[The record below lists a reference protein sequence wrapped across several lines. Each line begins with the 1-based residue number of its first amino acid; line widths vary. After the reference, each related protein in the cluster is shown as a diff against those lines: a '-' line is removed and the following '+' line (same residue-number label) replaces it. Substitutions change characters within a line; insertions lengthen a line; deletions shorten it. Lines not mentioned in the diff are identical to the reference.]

1 MNTFRQYLELK
12 NYHKNTINNLLK
24 IIIEYLNYNG
34 KPQDYLGYLAQRSNK
49 QYPEKKLSSG
59 TLNNHIYGLKV
70 YFDYLETTQNKNIP
84 LKLLNYKITLKTI
97 NVLTIEEIKLLF
109 SVAKNSRERAV
120 LACLYHLGLRISEA
134 AFLLVE
140 DIDFKENLVLIR
152 KSKTGRQRQ
161 VPLSEKAT
169 EILTA
174 YIQTRPDKGTT
185 LLQGVQGNLTAD
197 GIAQILRSI
206 VKKSGLTKKV
216 NPHLLRHSIATH
228 LLQSGMELEKVSLF
242 LGHQSIESTQ
252 RYTHITNDY
261 EL

>member
-1 MNTFRQYLELK
+1 APQQYL
-12 NYHKNTINNLLK
+12 
-24 IIIEYLNYNG
+24 
-34 KPQDYLGYLAQRSNK
+34 DYLANRNNK
-49 QYPEKKLSSG
+49 NNPTIKLSSG

-70 YFDYLETTQNKNIP
+70 YFDYLEITQKQNNS
-84 LKLLNYKITLKTI
+84 LKLLNYKRTFKTVEI
-97 NVLTIEEIKLLF
+97 LTIEEIKLLF
-109 SVAKNSRERAV
+109 SVAQNSRERAV

-134 AFLLVE
+134 AFLLFE
-140 DIDFKENLVLIR
+140 DFVFNENQFLTG

-185 LLQGVQGNLTAD
+185 LLQGVQGNLTSD
-197 GIAQILRSI
+197 GIAQILRRI

-228 LLQSGMELEKVSLF
+228 LLQS
-242 LGHQSIESTQ
+242 
-252 RYTHITNDY
+252 
-261 EL
+261 

>member
-12 NYHKNTINNLLK
+12 NYHKNTITNILK
-24 IIIEYLNYNG
+24 AVKEYRDYNG
-34 KPQDYLGYLAQRSNK
+34 EPQDYLGYLAQRSNK
-49 QYPEKKLSSG
+49 QYPGKKLSSG

-70 YFDYLETTQNKNIP
+70 YFDYLETTQNKNIS

-97 NVLTIEEIKLLF
+97 NVLTIEEVKMLF
-109 SVAKNSRERAV
+109 IATKNSRERAV

-161 VPLSEKAT
+161 VPLSEKAM

-174 YIQTRPDKGTT
+174 YIQIRPKKGTT

-252 RYTHITNDY
+252 RYTHISND
-261 EL
+261 L

>member
-12 NYHKNTINNLLK
+12 NYHKNTIINILK
-24 IIIEYLNYNG
+24 TVGEYLSYNG
-34 KPQDYLGYLAQRSNK
+34 TPQTYLYYLSNRNNK
-49 QYPEKKLSSG
+49 NNPKIKLNPN

-70 YFDYLETTQNKNIP
+70 YFDYLETTQKQNIP
-84 LKLLNYKITLKTI
+84 LKFLNYKRTLKPI
-97 NVLTIEEIKLLF
+97 DVLTIEEVKILF
-109 SVAKNSRERAV
+109 ASTKNSRERAV

-134 AFLLVE
+134 AFLQVE
-140 DIDFKENLVLIR
+140 DFDFKENLVLIR

-161 VPLSEKAT
+161 VPLSEKAA

-197 GIAQILRSI
+197 GIARILRSI

-252 RYTHITNDY
+252 RYTHITND
-261 EL
+261 L